1 MAERLFIDQAD
12 IDNSPT
18 QTFGDYKPG
27 DIKYKD
33 INGDGQITSADQVPI
48 GYPKS
53 PEINYGFGLS
63 MGYKGFD
70 FSFFFQGLG
79 RESFWIDYN
88 KTAPFINQDD
98 DWDDYIGV
106 NQLLQVIA
114 DNHWSV
120 SNRDP
125 YAFWP
130 RLSTEK
136 VNNNSQRSTWF
147 MRDGS
152 FLRLKSL
159 EIGYTLPKK
168 WLKKLGMDT
177 VRIYY
182 SGTNLLCFSKF
193 DLWDPEMAE
202 DGLGYP
208 IQRVNNIGINFSF

>member
-1 MAERLFIDQAD
+1 
-12 IDNSPT
+12 
-18 QTFGDYKPG
+18 
-27 DIKYKD
+27 
-33 INGDGQITSADQVPI
+33 
-48 GYPKS
+48 
-53 PEINYGFGLS
+53 

>member
-1 MAERLFIDQAD
+1 
-12 IDNSPT
+12 
-18 QTFGDYKPG
+18 
-27 DIKYKD
+27 
-33 INGDGQITSADQVPI
+33 
-48 GYPKS
+48 
-53 PEINYGFGLS
+53 

-70 FSFFFQGLG
+70 FSFFFQGLA

-130 RLSTEK
+130 RLSTQK
-136 VNNNSQRSTWF
+136 VGNNSQRSTWF

-168 WLKKLGMDT
+168 WLKKLGMNT